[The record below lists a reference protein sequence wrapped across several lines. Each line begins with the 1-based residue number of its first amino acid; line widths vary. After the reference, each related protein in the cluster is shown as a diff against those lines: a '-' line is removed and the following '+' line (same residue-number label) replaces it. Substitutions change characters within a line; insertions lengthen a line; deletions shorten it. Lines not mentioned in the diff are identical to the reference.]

1 MKKSKREYSRVEVC
15 WPVTMQTGK
24 KLLVGEIKDI
34 SVSGALIRCEELPS
48 PEETIEIS
56 IELGDLFYVSAT
68 VETVRF
74 NVDDSHGKGIT
85 YELAVRFNF
94 KEMTEDGRRM
104 LYNAIEQEVRKK
116 KH

>member
-1 MKKSKREYSRVEVC
+1 MQQCKREYSRVEVC
-15 WPVTMQTGK
+15 WPVTMHTGK

-56 IELGDLFYVSAT
+56 IELSDLFYVSAT
-68 VETVRF
+68 VENIRF
-74 NVDDSHGKGIT
+74 NVDDSHGNDIT
-85 YELAVRFNF
+85 YELAVRF
-94 KEMTEDGRRM
+94 KDMTEDGRTM
-104 LYNAIEQEVRKK
+104 LYNAIEQETRNK